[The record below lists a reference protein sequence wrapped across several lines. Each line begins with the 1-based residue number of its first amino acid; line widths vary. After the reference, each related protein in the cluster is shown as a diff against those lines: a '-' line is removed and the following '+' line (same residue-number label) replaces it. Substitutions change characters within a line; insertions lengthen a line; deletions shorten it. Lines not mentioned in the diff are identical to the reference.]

1 MKKKDEVSS
10 EKEMVVAMVCCDKNK
25 IDSLMKEL
33 ESNGFKAMAGDEAE
47 GELYHLTDDP
57 DVVMLRVSKDHY
69 VRVKLEDI
77 GLSYSSNR
85 FMIPYVF
92 YKAYLLLSMFLELNL
107 YANDYK

>member
-77 GLSYSSNR
+77 NQFVIAESH
-85 FMIPYVF
+85 
-92 YKAYLLLSMFLELNL
+92 
-107 YANDYK
+107 D